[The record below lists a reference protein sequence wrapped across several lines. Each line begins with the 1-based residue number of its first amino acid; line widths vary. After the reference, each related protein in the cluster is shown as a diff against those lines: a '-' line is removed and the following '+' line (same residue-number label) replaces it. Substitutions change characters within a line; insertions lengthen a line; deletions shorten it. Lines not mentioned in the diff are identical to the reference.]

1 MTKTEKL
8 LEEIYDT
15 INYYINDDI
24 KKYIVDAPFMEKRK
38 NWFYLAKN
46 KLTLNHLQQLA
57 RSQERK
63 EFYIE
68 EAGPNFLIVIY
79 RGKHF
84 KEFLKGNRP
93 MYVPFF

>member
-24 KKYIVDAPFMEKRK
+24 KKYIVEPFMEKSR
-38 NWFYLAKN
+38 NWFYLDKN
-46 KLTLNHLQQLA
+46 KLNQNLLRQLVL
-57 RSQERK
+57 SQERK

-68 EAGPNFLIVIY
+68 ETGCDFLAVIY
-79 RGKHF
+79 RGKHY

-93 MYVPFF
+93 MYMPFF